1 MIFEQA
7 WKNLR
12 APRAVIPVED
22 LLGNATGSRMP
33 EVVAEE
39 LTRVRADAAV
49 AACPTRALLL
59 DETPDG
65 SFLELDY
72 GRCIGCGACG
82 AAAPEMIRAARIV
95 SHCGAPRQHL
105 KIVWSLAQRQ
115 EVRRECAS
123 PLRDEAG
130 EAARAIYR
138 WMGRALN
145 VRALD
150 SGSCNGC
157 EAELAALSS
166 PVYDLERFGIQF
178 VASPRH
184 ADLLLLTGPV
194 TRNLHEAVL
203 QTWQAMPDPK
213 RVLAVGACACS
224 GGLFAA
230 SPAVAGPPDQV
241 IPVDGFVAGCP
252 PTPAM
257 ILTGILRVI
266 RNG

>member
-12 APRAVIPVED
+12 ASRVVMPSED
-22 LLGNATGSRMP
+22 LLGNAEGSRMP
-33 EVVAEE
+33 EVLPEE
-39 LTRVRADAAV
+39 LTRERAEAAV

-59 DETPDG
+59 EEGAGDA
-65 SFLELDY
+65 LLQLDY
-72 GRCIGCGACG
+72 GHCIGCGACR
-82 AAAPEMIRAARIV
+82 AAAPEAFRDARLLM
-95 SHCGAPRQHL
+95 HCGAPRQHL
-105 KIVWSLAQRQ
+105 KISWSIRQ
-115 EVRRECAS
+115 RREI
-123 PLRDEAG
+123 RR
-130 EAARAIYR
+130 EAASRRVEDADQTAGAIYR

-157 EAELAALSS
+157 EAELTALSS
-166 PVYDLERFGIQF
+166 PRYDLERFGIHF

-184 ADLLLLTGPV
+184 ADLLLITGLV
-194 TRNLHEAVL
+194 TRNLQEAVL

-224 GGLFAA
+224 GGIFAA
-230 SPAVAGPPDQV
+230 SPAVAGPPDRV
-241 IPVDGFVAGCP
+241 IPVDGYVAGCP

-266 RNG
+266 RKA